1 MALRLIKS
9 VYATDLQKILR
20 KLLFDIL
27 EKEDDYIQIPYM
39 IIQKV
44 GTSIHLLKVLMS
56 AFLFLCYHC
65 TSVSNVLK
73 LLCFIYFQLQSA
85 RLSYSL
91 RFLFLLDNCVI
102 DVLVLPRHD
111 QLSSYL
117 RDKLFNF
124 FFCTKNKVVVVVTET
139 SLGI

>member
-1 MALRLIKS
+1 MAPRLIKS

-44 GTSIHLLKVLMS
+44 GTLLKVLMS
-56 AFLFLCYHC
+56 AFLFLCYHF

-111 QLSSYL
+111 QLSTYL
-117 RDKLFNF
+117 RDKLFNFF

>member
-1 MALRLIKS
+1 MAPRLIKS

-44 GTSIHLLKVLMS
+44 GTLLKVLMS
-56 AFLFLCYHC
+56 AFLFLCYHF

-73 LLCFIYFQLQSA
+73 LLCFIYF
-85 RLSYSL
+85 
-91 RFLFLLDNCVI
+91 
-102 DVLVLPRHD
+102 
-111 QLSSYL
+111 
-117 RDKLFNF
+117 
-124 FFCTKNKVVVVVTET
+124 
-139 SLGI
+139 